1 MTESKD
7 AWRFELL
14 GGMRVVLGSVVIDQF
29 RTQKTASL
37 LALLAFNA
45 GRPQPR
51 ERLVER
57 FWPDADPEA
66 GRHSLSQTLSWIRK
80 VIQADGE
87 PLLVADRT
95 NVRLD
100 PSRFVTD
107 VAEFEAAAAAA
118 RAAGTDAER
127 MRQLRVAIESYGGE
141 LLPALFDD
149 WILAERD
156 RLAEVLLSV
165 LSDLGGLAEMHGDTP
180 RAIELARRAIAV
192 DPLREDAHRDLM
204 LRLARVGQTRT
215 ALRHYRDLCEML
227 RRELD
232 AAPDDTSR
240 ELARS
245 IEAGAMR
252 LQLRVPEA
260 PPAVV
265 TRATGIPISLTKF
278 FGRESELRGL
288 DERLS
293 DPDVRLVTLTGVGG
307 TGKSRL
313 ASIFAE
319 RMRDAGMPV
328 VFAPLADLTDAAHV
342 PGAILAAAGGE
353 RTSARPILDD
363 AIAALQAA
371 AGERRLLLVLDNAEQ
386 LLPGVSS
393 VVRTLIERAPEM
405 AILATSRSPLRVAGE
420 REAPLLP
427 LPVPDPSSSLEELE
441 TGDCVRMFVDRAR
454 LVRPAFRLDAGTAV
468 GIAELC
474 ARLEGIPLAIE
485 LAAARTHALSIGQLL
500 ELLDRPLDV
509 LESRSVD
516 LPERH
521 RTLRNAIAWSERLL
535 PPDLRQVFAAL
546 SVFRGGWTLGAAEAV
561 TGRESAFDDLA
572 ELRAASLVVA
582 EDAGDHVRYRML
594 DTIRAYAAEQ
604 LDPAMLAWL
613 RSRHA
618 NFYGQVVRGS
628 DRHLWGERQTEW
640 IGRIALD
647 VENMR
652 GALSWSI
659 DEGGDREAGLEMAAS
674 LEWFWNTRGDWREGR
689 AWLERALD
697 RSRGP
702 AGPRARATLA
712 LANLAE
718 RQGDFVEAREAYERA
733 LELIRPLD
741 EPAMLARTLHNLA
754 IVLRDIGAYDRAM
767 ELEAEALEHFRL
779 VRDARG
785 IAVCLNSLGVN
796 AAERGDYGTAVR
808 WFAETLD
815 LCRAMGSERGV
826 AYALHNQGEAATRT
840 GDLAAAEAL
849 LGEGLEL
856 ADRVGDR
863 GLRASLLTVM
873 ASAALD
879 GGDVGTASDRA
890 ANALDVSVEIGDKRC
905 IASVLEVAGCLAAL
919 RGDDERAVALTVA
932 GAALRESIGH
942 AASAGERDFVVRH
955 TLASRNRLD
964 QPDIDR
970 ARRLGASLPLDR
982 ALVLA
987 ESELGITDHTGRTG
1001 RHRSDL

>member
-7 AWRFELL
+7 AWRFEFL
-14 GGMRVVLGSVVIDQF
+14 GGMRVVRGSMVIDQF

-37 LALLAFNA
+37 LALLALQA
-45 GRPQPR
+45 GKPQPR

-80 VIQADGE
+80 ALSSDGE
-87 PLLVADRT
+87 TLLIADRT
-95 NVRLD
+95 NVRLER
-100 PSRFVTD
+100 SRFVTD
-107 VAEFEAAAAAA
+107 VAEFESAAAAA
-118 RAAGTDAER
+118 RTEGRGAER
-127 MRQLRVAIESYGGE
+127 DQRLREALDAYGGE

-156 RLAEVLLSV
+156 RLAEVFLTV
-165 LSDLGGLAEMHGDTP
+165 LADLGGLAESRGDIP
-180 RAIELARRAIAV
+180 QAIELSRRAIAV

-204 LRLARVGQTRT
+204 RRLALAGQTRA
-215 ALRHYRDLCEML
+215 ALRHYRELGEML

-232 AAPDDTSR
+232 AAPDDESR

-252 LQLRVPEA
+252 VRTRVPDEA
-260 PPAVV
+260 PPAAV
-265 TRATGIPISLTKF
+265 RPTGIPVSFTTF
-278 FGRESELRGL
+278 FGRESELRAL

-293 DPDVRLVTLTGVGG
+293 DPSVRLVTITGVGG

-319 RMRDAGMPV
+319 RSRDAGMPV
-328 VFAPLADLTDAAHV
+328 VFVPLADLTDAAHV
-342 PGAILAAAGGE
+342 PGAVLSAAGGE

-363 AIAALQAA
+363 AVEAIRTA
-371 AGERRLLLVLDNAEQ
+371 AGDRRLLLVLDNLEQ
-386 LLPGVSS
+386 LIPAASSIVRELLERLPV
-393 VVRTLIERAPEM
+393 M
-405 AILATSRSPLRVAGE
+405 AILATSRSPLRIAGE
-420 REAPLLP
+420 QEAPLTP
-427 LPVPDPSSSLEELE
+427 LPVPDPTASLEELE
-441 TGDCVRMFVDRAR
+441 TGDCIRMFVDRAR
-454 LVRPAFRLDAGTAV
+454 LVRPAFRLDAASAAAV
-468 GIAELC
+468 AQLC

-500 ELLDRPLDV
+500 ELLARPLDL
-509 LESRSVD
+509 LESRSSD
-516 LPERH
+516 IPERH

-561 TGRESAFDDLA
+561 TGRESSFDDLA

-604 LDPAMLAWL
+604 LDAETLAWL

-618 NFYGQVVRGS
+618 DFYGLEVRGS

-647 VENMR
+647 VENLR
-652 GALSWSI
+652 GALAWTI
-659 DEGGDREAGLEMAAS
+659 DEGGDRETGLEIAAS

-689 AWLERALD
+689 AWLERALG

-754 IVLRDIGAYDRAM
+754 IVLRDVGDYDRAM
-767 ELEAEALEHFRL
+767 VLESEALEHFRL

-796 AAERGDYGTAVR
+796 AAERGDYATAVR

-815 LCRAMGSERGV
+815 LCRALGSERGV

-840 GDLAAAEAL
+840 GDLATAEAL

-856 ADRVGDR
+856 AERVGDR

-873 ASAALD
+873 ASAAFD
-879 GGDVGTASDRA
+879 GCDVGRA
-890 ANALDVSVEIGDKRC
+890 ADLAADALDAAVELGDKRC
-905 IASVLEVAGCLAAL
+905 IASVLEVAGCLAAR
-919 RGDDERAVALTVA
+919 RGERDTAVALAVA

-942 AASAGERDFVVRH
+942 AASAGERDFVERH
-955 TLASRNRLD
+955 ISASESQLD
-964 QPDIDR
+964 ARDSER

-982 ALVLA
+982 ALILA
-987 ESELGITDHTGRTG
+987 RSAIDSTDPT
-1001 RHRSDL
+1001 D

>member
-1 MTESKD
+1 MIESKD

-14 GGMRVVLGSVVIDQF
+14 GGMRVVRGSTVIDQF

-37 LALLAFNA
+37 LALLALQA
-45 GRPQPR
+45 GKPQPR

-80 VIQADGE
+80 ALSADGE

-100 PSRFVTD
+100 PSGFVTD
-107 VAEFEAAAAAA
+107 VAEFESAAAA
-118 RAAGTDAER
+118 RAGERPAER
-127 MRQLRVAIESYGGE
+127 ELRLRDALDAYGGE

-156 RLAEVLLSV
+156 RLAELFLSV
-165 LSDLGGLAEMHGDTP
+165 LVDLGGMAESRGDIP
-180 RAIELARRAIAV
+180 QAIGLARRAIAV

-204 LRLARVGQTRT
+204 RRLALAGQTRA
-215 ALRHYRDLCEML
+215 ALRHYRELGQML

-232 AAPDDTSR
+232 AAPDDASR
-240 ELARS
+240 ELAKS

-252 LQLRVPEA
+252 VRTRVPEDV
-260 PPAVV
+260 PPAVA
-265 TRATGIPISLTKF
+265 RATGIPVSFTTF
-278 FGRESELRGL
+278 FGRESELREL
-288 DERLS
+288 DERMS
-293 DPDVRLVTLTGVGG
+293 EPSARLVTITGVGG

-319 RMRDAGMPV
+319 RSKDDGRQV
-328 VFAPLADLTDAAHV
+328 VFVPLSDLTDAAHV
-342 PGAILAAAGGE
+342 PGAILSAAGGE
-353 RTSARPILDD
+353 RSASSPILDD
-363 AIAALQAA
+363 AIEALRVAA
-371 AGERRLLLVLDNAEQ
+371 ADRRLLLVLDNLEQ
-386 LLPGVSS
+386 LIPAASS
-393 VVRTLIERAPEM
+393 VVRELLERLPQLV
-405 AILATSRSPLRVAGE
+405 ILATSRSPLRIAGE
-420 REAPLLP
+420 QETPLSP
-427 LPVPDPSSSLEELE
+427 LPVPDPSAALEELE
-441 TGDCVRMFVDRAR
+441 TDDCIRMFVDRAR
-454 LVRPAFRLDAGTAV
+454 LVRPAFRLDASSAAAV
-468 GIAELC
+468 AQLC

-500 ELLDRPLDV
+500 ELLARPLDL
-509 LESRSVD
+509 LESRSAD
-516 LPERH
+516 IPERH

-546 SVFRGGWTLGAAEAV
+546 SVFRGGWTLAAVEAV
-561 TGRESAFDDLA
+561 TGRDSAFDDLA

-594 DTIRAYAAEQ
+594 DTIRAYAGEQ
-604 LDPAMLAWL
+604 LDTETLAWL

-618 NFYGQVVRGS
+618 EFYRLEVSGS

-647 VENMR
+647 VENLR
-652 GALSWSI
+652 GALAWTI
-659 DEGGDREAGLEMAAS
+659 DEGGDRETGLEIAAS

-689 AWLERALD
+689 AWLERALE
-697 RSRGP
+697 RSRGA
-702 AGPRARATLA
+702 AGLRARATLA

-718 RQGDFVEAREAYERA
+718 RQGDFEEARQAYERA

-754 IVLRDIGAYDRAM
+754 IVLRDVGDYDRAM
-767 ELEAEALEHFRL
+767 VLESEALEHFRL

-796 AAERGDYGTAVR
+796 AAERGDYATAVR

-815 LCRAMGSERGV
+815 LCRALGSERGV

-840 GDLAAAEAL
+840 GDLASAEAL
-849 LGEGLEL
+849 LEEGLEL

-873 ASAALD
+873 ASAAFD
-879 GGDVGTASDRA
+879 GGDLGRA
-890 ANALDVSVEIGDKRC
+890 ANLAADALEAAVELGDKRC
-905 IASVLEVAGCLAAL
+905 IASVIEVAGCLAAW
-919 RGDDERAVALTVA
+919 RGERETAVVLTVA

-942 AASAGERDFVVRH
+942 AASAGERDFVGRH
-955 TLASRNRLD
+955 ASAAASQLE
-964 QPDIDR
+964 PAVADR

-982 ALVLA
+982 ALILA
-987 ESELGITDHTGRTG
+987 
-1001 RHRSDL
+1001 RSAIECPD